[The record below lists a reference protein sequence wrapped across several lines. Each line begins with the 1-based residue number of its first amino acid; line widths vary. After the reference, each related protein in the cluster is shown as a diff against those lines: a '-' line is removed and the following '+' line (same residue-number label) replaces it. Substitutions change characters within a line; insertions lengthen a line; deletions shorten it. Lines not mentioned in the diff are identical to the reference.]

1 MDELNYAPHYSN
13 SRALIIGID
22 KYSTVSPLQYAVKD
36 ARAVRKILKSRFDF
50 PEDSIRILINKDATR
65 SKIMDSYMTFANRD
79 CEKDDRILFFF
90 AGHGHTQTT
99 QTGRRGE
106 VGFLVPYDGDVNN
119 LSSLIRWDDLTK
131 NAELILAKHILYVM
145 DACYGGLAI
154 TRALPP
160 GSMRFLKDMLQ
171 RYSWQVLTA
180 GKANEIVSDSGG
192 PIPNHS
198 VFTGHFI
205 QGLEGK
211 AENEDGVITANGVM
225 SYVYEKVAKDPHSQQ
240 TPHYGYLGGDGDFIF
255 NASTPILSK
264 LTDEDDINKDILVSV
279 PSSLSDSSSVEKI
292 NLIRT
297 TKEYLSDRKYKI
309 KLDDLVNQ
317 KLREVISLLSDEKFL
332 LHGGSSSEG
341 FSKKLKLYE
350 HVVKDVQSIIS
361 CTVFWGDNEHYQMI
375 NKIFARISDTIKPQG
390 GLVVDIYIR
399 WYPLFLL
406 LYSAGIA
413 SIAADK
419 YFALSSI
426 LTAKARSPN
435 NIYGTVPISIPIGK
449 AAAELHNA
457 FKTLPGHE
465 KYYVPRSEYL
475 YKLLQP
481 DLDDLLFLGNDYE
494 RHFDRLEIFLAL
506 VYVDFKYKPED
517 SVWGPPGRF
526 AYKYRGRDSREG
538 NAFLEILEEAERQ
551 KDNWPPLKANL
562 FSGSYERFIKIAKI
576 FQEEILNNL
585 QWF

>member
-1 MDELNYAPHYSN
+1 MDKLNYTPHYSN
-13 SRALIIGID
+13 SRALIIGIN
-22 KYSTVSPLQYAVKD
+22 KYSTVSPLEYAVKD
-36 ARAVRKILKSRFDF
+36 ATAVGEILKSRFGF

-65 SKIMDSYMTFANRD
+65 SKIMDSYMAFTNSD
-79 CEKDDRILFFF
+79 IENDDRILFFF
-90 AGHGHTQTT
+90 AGHGHTQT
-99 QTGRRGE
+99 GKRGE

-119 LSSLIRWDDLTK
+119 LSSLIRWDDLTR
-131 NAELILAKHILYVM
+131 NAELIFAKHILYVM

-154 TRALPP
+154 NRALPP

-171 RYSWQVLTA
+171 RYSRQVLTA
-180 GKANEIVSDSGG
+180 GKANEVVSDSGG
-192 PIPNHS
+192 PIPDHS

-211 AENEDGVITANGVM
+211 AATKDGIITANGVM

-240 TPHYGYLGGDGDFIF
+240 TPHYGYLDGDGDFIF

-264 LTDEDDINKDILVSV
+264 LTDEDAINKDILISV
-279 PSSLSDSSSVEKI
+279 PSSLSESSSVEKI
-292 NLIRT
+292 NLIET

-332 LHGGSSSEG
+332 LRGGGFSSEQ
-341 FSKKLKLYE
+341 LKLYE
-350 HVVKDVQSIIS
+350 DVVKEVQSIIS
-361 CTVFWGDNEHYQMI
+361 CIAYWGDNEHYQML
-375 NKIFARISDTIKPQG
+375 NKILARISDNLEPQG
-390 GLVVDIYIR
+390 GITVYNNLR

-419 YFALSSI
+419 YLALSSI
-426 LTAKARSPN
+426 LTAKVRSPSN
-435 NIYGTVPISIPIGK
+435 LYGTVPVSIPIGK
-449 AAAELHNA
+449 AVAELRDA

-465 KYYVPRSEYL
+465 RYYVPHSEYL

-494 RHFDRLEIFLAL
+494 RYFDRLEIFLAL
-506 VYVDFKYKPED
+506 VYVDLKYKPED
-517 SVWGPPGRF
+517 RVWGPLGRF
-526 AYKYRGRDSREG
+526 AWKYRNRDSREG
-538 NAFLEILEEAERQ
+538 NTFLEILEEAEKQ

-562 FSGSYERFIKIAKI
+562 FSGSYEKFIEIAKK
-576 FQEEILNNL
+576 FQELLNNL
-585 QWF
+585 NWF

>member
-1 MDELNYAPHYSN
+1 MDELNYTPHYSN

-22 KYSTVSPLQYAVKD
+22 KYSTVSPLEYAVKD
-36 ARAVRKILKSRFDF
+36 ARAVGKILKSRFGF

-65 SKIMDSYMTFANRD
+65 SKIMDSYMAFADRD
-79 CEKDDRILFFF
+79 SENDDRILFFF
-90 AGHGHTQTT
+90 AGHGHTQT
-99 QTGRRGE
+99 GKRGE
-106 VGFLVPYDGDVNN
+106 VGFLVPYDGDVNI

-131 NAELILAKHILYVM
+131 NAELIHAKHILYVM

-160 GSMRFLKDMLQ
+160 GSTRFLKDMLQ
-171 RYSWQVLTA
+171 RYSRQVLTA
-180 GKANEIVSDSGG
+180 GKADEIVSDSGG

-211 AENEDGVITANGVM
+211 AANEDGVITANGVM
-225 SYVYEKVAKDPHSQQ
+225 SYVYEKVAKDPYSQQ
-240 TPHYGYLGGDGDFIF
+240 TPHYGYLDGDGDFIF
-255 NASTPILSK
+255 NASIPILSK
-264 LTDEDDINKDILVSV
+264 LTDEDDINKDILVPV
-279 PSSLSDSSSVEKI
+279 PSFLSESSSVEKI
-292 NLIRT
+292 NLIET

-341 FSKKLKLYE
+341 FSKKLKLHE
-350 HVVKDVQSIIS
+350 DVVKDVQSIIS
-361 CTVFWGDNEHYQMI
+361 CIAYWGDNEHYQMI
-375 NKIFARISDTIKPQG
+375 NKIFARISDTLKPQD
-390 GLVVDIYIR
+390 GLLVDIYIR

-419 YFALSSI
+419 YLALSSI
-426 LTAKARSPN
+426 LTAKVRSPSN
-435 NIYGTVPISIPIGK
+435 LYGTVPISIPIGK
-449 AAAELHNA
+449 AAAELHDA
-457 FKTLPGHE
+457 FQTLPGHE
-465 KYYVPRSEYL
+465 RYHVPRSEYL

-494 RHFDRLEIFLAL
+494 RYFDRLEIFLAL
-506 VYVDFKYKPED
+506 IYVDFKYKPED
-517 SVWGPPGRF
+517 RVWGPLGRF
-526 AYKYRGRDSREG
+526 AWRYRNRDSREG
-538 NAFLEILEEAERQ
+538 NTFLEILEEAERQ

-562 FSGSYERFIKIAKI
+562 FSGSYERFIKIAKK
-576 FQEEILNNL
+576 FQEETLNNL
-585 QWF
+585 EWL

>member
-1 MDELNYAPHYSN
+1 MDKVNYTPHYSN
-13 SRALIIGID
+13 SRALIIGIN
-22 KYSTVSPLQYAVKD
+22 KYSTVSPLEYAVKD
-36 ARAVRKILKSRFDF
+36 ATAVGEILKSRFGF

-65 SKIMDSYMTFANRD
+65 SKIMDSYMAFANSD
-79 CEKDDRILFFF
+79 IENDDRILFFF
-90 AGHGHTQTT
+90 AGHGHTK
-99 QTGRRGE
+99 TGKHGE

-119 LSSLIRWDDLTK
+119 LSSLIRWDDLTR
-131 NAELILAKHILYVM
+131 NAELISAKHILYVM

-154 TRALPP
+154 NRALPP

-171 RYSWQVLTA
+171 RYSRQVLTA
-180 GKANEIVSDSGG
+180 GKANEVVSDSGG
-192 PIPNHS
+192 PIPDHS

-211 AENEDGVITANGVM
+211 AATKDGIITANGVM

-240 TPHYGYLGGDGDFIF
+240 TPHYGYLDGDGDFIF

-264 LTDEDDINKDILVSV
+264 LTDEDAINKDILISV
-279 PSSLSDSSSVEKI
+279 PSSLSESSSVEKI
-292 NLIRT
+292 NLIET

-332 LHGGSSSEG
+332 LRGGGFSSEQ
-341 FSKKLKLYE
+341 FSKQLKLYE
-350 HVVKDVQSIIS
+350 DVVREVQSIIS
-361 CTVFWGDNEHYQMI
+361 CIAYWGDNEHYQML
-375 NKIFARISDTIKPQG
+375 NKILARISDNLEPQG
-390 GLVVDIYIR
+390 GITVYNNLR

-419 YFALSSI
+419 YLALSSI
-426 LTAKARSPN
+426 LSAKVRSPSN
-435 NIYGTVPISIPIGK
+435 LYGTVPISIPIGK
-449 AAAELHNA
+449 AAAELRDA

-465 KYYVPRSEYL
+465 RYYVPRSEYL

-494 RHFDRLEIFLAL
+494 RYFDRLEIFLAL

-517 SVWGPPGRF
+517 RVWGPLGRF
-526 AYKYRGRDSREG
+526 AWKYRDRDIREG
-538 NAFLEILEEAERQ
+538 NTFSEILEEAERQ

-562 FSGSYERFIKIAKI
+562 FSGSYEKFIEIAKK
-576 FQEEILNNL
+576 FQELLNNL
-585 QWF
+585 NWF

>member
-1 MDELNYAPHYSN
+1 MDELNYTPQYSN

-22 KYSTVSPLQYAVKD
+22 KYSTASPLEYAVKD
-36 ARAVRKILKSRFDF
+36 ARAVGKILKSRFRF
-50 PEDSIRILINKDATR
+50 PEDNIRILINKNATR
-65 SKIMDSYMTFANRD
+65 SKIMDSYMAFANRD
-79 CEKDDRILFFF
+79 IENDDRILFFF
-90 AGHGHTQTT
+90 AGHGHT

-131 NAELILAKHILYVM
+131 NAELISAKHILYVM

-171 RYSWQVLTA
+171 RYSRQVLTA
-180 GKANEIVSDSGG
+180 GKADEIVSDSGG
-192 PIPNHS
+192 PISNHS

-211 AENEDGVITANGVM
+211 AANEDGVITANGVM

-240 TPHYGYLGGDGDFIF
+240 TPHYGYLDGDGDFIF

-279 PSSLSDSSSVEKI
+279 PSSLSESSSVEKI
-292 NLIRT
+292 NLIET
-297 TKEYLSDRKYKI
+297 TKEYLSDRKCKI

-332 LHGGSSSEG
+332 LHGGNSSEQ
-341 FSKKLKLYE
+341 FSKQLKLYE
-350 HVVKDVQSIIS
+350 HVVKDIQSIIS
-361 CTVFWGDNEHYQMI
+361 CIAYWGDNEHYQMI
-375 NKIFARISDTIKPQG
+375 NKILARISDKLKPRD
-390 GLVVDIYIR
+390 GLVVDIYLR
-399 WYPLFLL
+399 WYPLYLL

-413 SIAADK
+413 SIASK
-419 YFALSSI
+419 NYLALSCI
-426 LTAKARSPN
+426 LTTKVRSPDKL
-435 NIYGTVPISIPIGK
+435 YGTVPISIPIGR
-449 AAAELHNA
+449 AAIELCDA
-457 FKTLPGHE
+457 FKTLPGHDR
-465 KYYVPRSEYL
+465 YYVPGSEYL

-494 RHFDRLEIFLAL
+494 RYFDRLEIFLAL
-506 VYVDFKYKPED
+506 VYAAFKYKPENR
-517 SVWGPPGRF
+517 VRGPLGRF
-526 AYKYRGRDSREG
+526 AWKYRKRCREG
-538 NAFLEILEEAERQ
+538 NTFIEILEEAERQ
-551 KDNWPPLKANL
+551 KEDWPPLKANL
-562 FSGSYERFIKIAKI
+562 FSGSYERFIKIAKK

-585 QWF
+585 KWL